1 MLEIIINRVPSNSIP
16 QLKSEHDLLLRATAL
31 LLEKPDISAA
41 LNTGGIYNEREK
53 IRSGIYSQL
62 WAKGFI
68 DLEQQKGNGMLN
80 PTSRID
86 NLLDAITIANTVGAH
101 VSKYYKGA
109 IPSAFADYIKVKG
122 RAYLEEY
129 AMHYIQ
135 QAENASML
143 PSNDFRKEFVVKEA
157 QDIMTKLHR
166 FMYLLDNRS
175 FDAVYHALQ
184 SRLDAAVQQQAVES
198 QQEAYT
204 RSSLVDPIIARE
216 TYGLFSPPSEAYHRE
231 ATIAPTVQLNAVQGG
246 DATELDIDEDD
257 DDISSDALVTW
268 DDTEHLVNYAQQ
280 LRPATDQTAS
290 NWHLQPFH
298 DTDEIIKDLHVDD
311 SGVYRLI
318 PLNQIPKQ

>member
-1 MLEIIINRVPSNSIP
+1 MHKAPGNSIP
-16 QLKSEHDLLLRATAL
+16 QLQYEHDLLLRATAL
-31 LLEKPDISAA
+31 LLEKPHINAA
-41 LNTGGIYNEREK
+41 LNTGGMYNEREK
-53 IRSGIYSQL
+53 IRSEIYAQL
-62 WAKGFI
+62 WVKGFI

-101 VSKYYKGA
+101 VSKYYEGA
-109 IPSAFADYIKVKG
+109 IPSVFADYIKVKG

-129 AMHYIQ
+129 AMHYTQ

-143 PSNDFRKEFVVKEA
+143 PSNDFRKELVVTEA
-157 QDIMTKLHR
+157 QNIVSRLHR

-175 FDAVYHALQ
+175 FEAVYPVLQ

-198 QQEAYT
+198 QQEIYIY
-204 RSSLVDPIIARE
+204 SSPVDPVVERE
-216 TYGLFSPPSEAYHRE
+216 TYGLFSPPSEAYRRE
-231 ATIAPTVQLNAVQGG
+231 V
-246 DATELDIDEDD
+246 TELDLDEDD
-257 DDISSDALVTW
+257 DDDISPDALVTW
-268 DDTEHLVNYAQQ
+268 DDTEENLVNYAQQ
-280 LRPATDQTAS
+280 LRPGTDQTAS

-298 DTDEIIKDLHVDD
+298 DTDEIIKDLRVDD